1 MPPITQ
7 DTPPRSPPSPR
18 GVARRFFRLV
28 DKRAVRAVFEKGQ
41 KRVIDEVA
49 VFYFATGGEAIRFAI
64 HTRKVLG
71 GAVVRNRVR
80 RVFKEAVR
88 AEAGA
93 LKGVDLILVPRKS
106 AVGLGM
112 WAVSKRLAPLF
123 LKVMKR

>member
-1 MPPITQ
+1 M
-7 DTPPRSPPSPR
+7 
-18 GVARRFFRLV
+18 
-28 DKRAVRAVFEKGQ
+28 FEKGQ

-49 VFYFATGGEAIRFAI
+49 VFYRVTGGGSIRFAV

-71 GAVVRNRVR
+71 GAVERNRVR

-93 LKGVDLILVPRKS
+93 LKRLNGIDIILVPRKG

-112 WAVSKRLAPLF
+112 RAVARRLAPVL
-123 LKVMKR
+123 LKVMT